1 MIVLF
6 ILMALGFI
14 LGKAKVLTRDG
25 NKMLSRLVLFVA
37 LPCTVLSSVFK
48 NESDVT
54 IGITFSFLL
63 YVLLAYV
70 IAFAVSV
77 PVVYFTSRNKKN
89 DRGMLNFMSVFGNTG
104 FMGFP
109 VVTAIF
115 GVASAYYVG
124 LFNIPFNLLV
134 FSLGIYLISRKSTP
148 KEKQAKGEEAGAGK
162 GAGAGTGIENESSA
176 EEKTG
181 GGFSPKFLL
190 NPVLLAIFL
199 TIPLAITEIQPPV
212 IVGDVLEL
220 IGSITT
226 PGAMFV
232 IGSTLAMVP
241 LKTVFKE
248 WQIIPVT
255 LLKLIII
262 PVITWLI
269 LRQLIDDQLV
279 LGVLI
284 VLVGMPTAAMA
295 SMLAI
300 EYKGNEQIA
309 SAGVFV
315 TTLLCG
321 VTLPLLVYWL
331 LM

>member
-14 LGKAKVLTRDG
+14 LGKVKVLTRDG
-25 NKMLSRLVLFVA
+25 NKMLSRLVLFIA

-54 IGITFSFLL
+54 ISITVNFLL
-63 YVLLAYV
+63 YVLLAYA
-70 IAFAVSV
+70 IAFAISV
-77 PVVYFTSRNKKN
+77 PVVFFASRKKKS
-89 DRGMLNFMSVFGNTG
+89 DIGMLNFMSVFGNSG

-109 VVTAIF
+109 VVQAIF
-115 GVASAYYVG
+115 GVTAAYYVG
-124 LFNIPFNLLV
+124 LFNIPFNILV
-134 FSLGIYLISRKSTP
+134 FSLGIYLISRRSTP
-148 KEKQAKGEEAGAGK
+148 QDTQAPGAPDG
-162 GAGAGTGIENESSA
+162 
-176 EEKTG
+176 EKTG

-199 TIPLAITEIQPPV
+199 TIPLAVTGVQPPV
-212 IVGDVLEL
+212 IVADFFE
-220 IGSITT
+220 ITGSLTT
-226 PGAMFV
+226 PGAMLV

-241 LKTVFKE
+241 LKSIFRE

-262 PVITWLI
+262 PLLTWLI
-269 LRQLIDDQLV
+269 LRLIVDDQLM
-279 LGVLI
+279 LGVLV
-284 VLVGMPTAAMA
+284 VLAGMPTAAMA

-321 VTLPLLVYWL
+321 VTVPLLVYLL

>member
-14 LGKAKVLTRDG
+14 LGKAKVLTREG
-25 NKMLSRLVLFVA
+25 NKVLSRLVLFVA

-54 IGITFSFLL
+54 IGITASYLL
-63 YVLLAYV
+63 YVLLAYA
-70 IAFAVSV
+70 IAFAVSI
-77 PVVYFTSRNKKN
+77 PVVYITCRKKKS
-89 DRGMLNFMSVFGNTG
+89 DIGMLNFMAVFGNSG

-115 GVASAYYVG
+115 GVAAAYYVG
-124 LFNIPFNLLV
+124 LFNIPFNLLA
-134 FSLGIYLISRKSTP
+134 FSLGIYLISRKGTP
-148 KEKQAKGEEAGAGK
+148 KGIQAEGAPEKTPDSG
-162 GAGAGTGIENESSA
+162 
-176 EEKTG
+176 KTG
-181 GGFSPKFLL
+181 GGFSFKFLL

-199 TIPLAITEIQPPV
+199 TIPLAVTGVQPPV
-212 IVGDVLEL
+212 IVADFLE
-220 IGSITT
+220 ITGSLTT
-226 PGAMFV
+226 PGAMLV

-241 LKTVFKE
+241 PKTIFKE
-248 WQIIPVT
+248 WQVIPVT
-255 LLKLIII
+255 FLKLLII
-262 PVITWLI
+262 PLLTWLI
-269 LRQLIDDQLV
+269 LRLIINDQLM
-279 LGVLI
+279 LGVLV
-284 VLVGMPTAAMA
+284 VLAGMPTAAMA

-300 EYKGNEQIA
+300 EYDGNEQIA

-321 VTLPLLVYWL
+321 VTVPLLVYML

>member
-54 IGITFSFLL
+54 IGITAGFLL

-77 PVVYFTSRNKKN
+77 PVIYFTCRKKKD

-134 FSLGIYLISRKSTP
+134 FSLGIFLISRRSTK
-148 KEKQAKGEEAGAGK
+148 KENPAEGE
-162 GAGAGTGIENESSA
+162 SA
-176 EEKTG
+176 PEGEKTG

-199 TIPLAITEIQPPV
+199 TIPLAVTGAQPPA
-212 IVGDVLEL
+212 IIADFLE
-220 IGSITT
+220 ITGSLTT
-226 PGAMFV
+226 PGAMLV

-241 LKTVFKE
+241 LKTISKE

-262 PVITWLI
+262 PLLTWLI
-269 LRQLIDDQLV
+269 LKQIVNDQLM
-279 LGVLI
+279 LGVLV
-284 VLVGMPTAAMA
+284 VLAGMPTAAMA

-300 EYKGNEQIA
+300 EYDGNEQIA

-321 VTLPLLVYWL
+321 VTVPLFVYLL

>member
-1 MIVLF
+1 MDIQVILNQMIVLF

-54 IGITFSFLL
+54 IGITLNFLL
-63 YVLLAYV
+63 YVLLAYA

-77 PVVYFTSRNKKN
+77 PVIYFTCRKKKN
-89 DRGMLNFMSVFGNTG
+89 DRGMLNFMSVFGNSG

-109 VVTAIF
+109 VVQAIF
-115 GVASAYYVG
+115 GVSAAYYVG
-124 LFNIPFNLLV
+124 LFNIPFNVLV
-134 FSLGIYLISRKSTP
+134 FSLGIYLIARKSTP
-148 KEKQAKGEEAGAGK
+148 KEDQPEGVPDG
-162 GAGAGTGIENESSA
+162 
-176 EEKTG
+176 EKTG

-199 TIPLAITEIQPPV
+199 TIPLAVTGVQPPALV
-212 IVGDVLEL
+212 ADFLE
-220 IGSITT
+220 ITGSITT
-226 PGAMFV
+226 PGAMLV

-241 LKTVFKE
+241 LKTIFKE
-248 WQIIPVT
+248 WQVIPVT
-255 LLKLIII
+255 LLKLLII
-262 PVITWLI
+262 PLLTWLI
-269 LRQLIDDQLV
+269 LSQILDDKLM
-279 LGVLI
+279 LGVLV
-284 VLVGMPTAAMA
+284 VLAGMPTAAMA

-300 EYKGNEQIA
+300 EYNGNEQIA

-321 VTLPLLVYWL
+321 VTVPLLVYWL
-331 LM
+331 LL